1 MILACLVLDCQ
12 WMDPTCQIRECLIL
26 DQDNV
31 EGVGQKE
38 PNLTVMVVT
47 MMLVVDKK
55 EKKGLVAEEGP
66 HPPTEETGKRP
77 VVKPKTVL
85 DDEKRHGPSPRREAT
100 IIAATKKDTTM
111 ILRDALPNEPNQE
124 LRRTVPLR
132 LVGVL
137 PIAPEAPAAW

>member
-1 MILACLVLDCQ
+1 MLA
-12 WMDPTCQIRECLIL
+12 
-26 DQDNV
+26 
-31 EGVGQKE
+31 
-38 PNLTVMVVT
+38 
-47 MMLVVDKK
+47 VDKK
-55 EKKGLVAEEGP
+55 EKRGLVAAEEGP
-66 HPPTEETGKRP
+66 HPSTEEKGKRP
-77 VVKPKTVL
+77 VVKQKTVL

-100 IIAATKKDTTM
+100 IIAAMKKDTTM